1 MVCPS
6 HLHWHLGIDFLLRRD
21 ACRAALA
28 CAALEISWQMTA
40 RCVKRLRRSVR
51 QRPGGTREQ
60 GAPKHRGQMED
71 AVIAPVT
78 GIR

>member
-6 HLHWHLGIDFLLRRD
+6 HLHWHLGIDFLLGRD
-21 ACRAALA
+21 AGRAALA

-40 RCVKRLRRSVR
+40 RCVQRLRRSVR

-60 GAPKHRGQMED
+60 GAQSTVGKWKTQSLRP
-71 AVIAPVT
+71 
-78 GIR
+78 